1 MTFTLPVSRT
11 PDPMD
16 PPPLRWGMLGT
27 GWIAERFVEALH
39 AHTRQRVVVV
49 GSRTAEKGAEFAAR
63 HGIERS
69 TVGYEAVAA
78 DPEVDVVYV
87 ATPHSEHRDNALL
100 AIAAGKH
107 VLVEKAFTRN
117 LAEATEVVDAARAAG
132 VATMEAMWTR
142 FLPHMDVVRQ
152 VLADGALGEIETAFA
167 DHGQWFPKDPDFR
180 LFDPA
185 KAGGAMLDLGVYP
198 VSFTHFALGA
208 PGRALAAGT
217 TAFTG
222 VDRQISAVLT
232 GFERHPMAHGIVTT
246 TLAALTPTLAFIAG
260 DEARLDIPGPFYG
273 PQPVTVTRRDGEQA
287 TSEAGPI
294 PGHEGLCYQAAHLAA
309 LVAEGRLESD
319 ILPLDETLAVMATM
333 DELRRQV
340 GVSLPGETL

>member
-1 MTFTLPVSRT
+1 MTFTLPSPRT

-16 PPPLRWGMLGT
+16 APPLRWGILGT

-49 GSRTAEKGAEFAAR
+49 GSRSAEKGAEFASR

-69 TVGYEAVAA
+69 LVGYEAVVA
-78 DPEVDVVYV
+78 DGQVDIVYV

-107 VLVEKAFTRN
+107 VLIEKAFTRN

-132 VATMEAMWTR
+132 VVAMEAMWTR

-152 VLADGALGEIETAFA
+152 VLADGVLGEIETAFA
-167 DHGQWFPKDPDFR
+167 DHGQWFPRDPDFR
-180 LFDPA
+180 LFDPN

-198 VSFTHFALGA
+198 VSFAHFALGT
-208 PGRALAAGT
+208 PGAAVATGT
-217 TAFTG
+217 KAFTG

-232 GFERHPMAHGIVTT
+232 GFAGHPMAHGIVTT
-246 TLAALTPTLAFIAG
+246 TLAALTPTSAFIAG
-260 DEARLDIPGPFYG
+260 DDARLEIPGPFYG
-273 PQPVTVTRRDGEQA
+273 PQVVTVRRRDGGIAVSDEPGIH
-287 TSEAGPI
+287 EHAG
-294 PGHEGLCYQAAHLAA
+294 LSFQAAHLAT
-309 LVAEGRLESD
+309 VIAEGRPESHL
-319 ILPLDETLAVMATM
+319 LPLDETLAVMATM

-340 GVSLPGETL
+340 GVSLPGEVL